1 MCEGLGW
8 LYFLAGRSR
17 KGLVFIILYVFNRG
31 LDVLEMTDPERN
43 ALLDDEKSPS
53 DNSGCNEDN
62 ACSSFTQCRVYKRR
76 WYILFVFTM
85 TSIVSNMMWNTW
97 GPIQRPCRLVFGWE
111 RWTVLLLSSLGAIG
125 PILGAFPSTWLM
137 DSRGE
142 PLGLKILHIYYSAK
156 VVDFIL
162 ELCAPAVTCTLHC
175 CLTFLSLPTSGK
187 IANLNKS
194 RVLMVYFMVD
204 IGDIM

>member
-1 MCEGLGW
+1 MTAYSRFQFPSNRNPKGLDRGVRGTW
-8 LYFLAGRSR
+8 LALYFGRPVT
-17 KGLVFIILYVFNRG
+17 KGQLVFIILYFFNKG

-53 DNSGCNEDN
+53 NNSGCNEDN

-85 TSIVSNMMWNTW
+85 TSIVSNTMWNTW

-142 PLGLKILHIYYSAK
+142 PPALNLDSISIIKLK
-156 VVDFIL
+156 
-162 ELCAPAVTCTLHC
+162 
-175 CLTFLSLPTSGK
+175 CL
-187 IANLNKS
+187 I
-194 RVLMVYFMVD
+194 
-204 IGDIM
+204 

>member
-1 MCEGLGW
+1 MTAYSRFQFPSSRNPKGLDRHVRGTW
-8 LYFLAGRSR
+8 LALYFGRPVT
-17 KGLVFIILYVFNRG
+17 KGLVFIILYFFNRG

-53 DNSGCNEDN
+53 NNSGCNEDN

-142 PLGLKILHIYYSAK
+142 PPALNLLHICY
-156 VVDFIL
+156 
-162 ELCAPAVTCTLHC
+162 
-175 CLTFLSLPTSGK
+175 
-187 IANLNKS
+187 
-194 RVLMVYFMVD
+194 
-204 IGDIM
+204 

>member
-8 LYFLAGRSR
+8 LSILAGRSR
-17 KGLVFIILYVFNRG
+17 KGLVFIILYFFNRG

-53 DNSGCNEDN
+53 NISGCNEDN

-97 GPIQRPCRLVFGWE
+97 GPIQRPCRLAFRWE

-142 PLGLKILHIYYSAK
+142 PLGLKILHIYY
-156 VVDFIL
+156 
-162 ELCAPAVTCTLHC
+162 
-175 CLTFLSLPTSGK
+175 
-187 IANLNKS
+187 
-194 RVLMVYFMVD
+194 
-204 IGDIM
+204 

>member
-8 LYFLAGRSR
+8 LSILAGRSR
-17 KGLVFIILYVFNRG
+17 KGLVFIILYFFNRG

-53 DNSGCNEDN
+53 NNSGCNEDN
-62 ACSSFTQCRVYKRR
+62 ACSSFTQYRVYKRR

-142 PLGLKILHIYYSAK
+142 PLGLKILHIYY
-156 VVDFIL
+156 
-162 ELCAPAVTCTLHC
+162 
-175 CLTFLSLPTSGK
+175 
-187 IANLNKS
+187 
-194 RVLMVYFMVD
+194 
-204 IGDIM
+204 

>member
-1 MCEGLGW
+1 MTAYSRFQFPSNRNPKGLDRGVRETW
-8 LYFLAGRSR
+8 LALYFGRPVT
-17 KGLVFIILYVFNRG
+17 KGQLVFIILYFFNKG

-53 DNSGCNEDN
+53 NNSGCNEDN

-142 PLGLKILHIYYSAK
+142 PPALNLLHIYY
-156 VVDFIL
+156 
-162 ELCAPAVTCTLHC
+162 
-175 CLTFLSLPTSGK
+175 
-187 IANLNKS
+187 
-194 RVLMVYFMVD
+194 
-204 IGDIM
+204 

>member
-1 MCEGLGW
+1 MRERERRERKKETSGTRNAWPPTADSSSHRAETPRDLTEVCEGLGW
-8 LYFLAGRSR
+8 LSFLAGRSR
-17 KGLVFIILYVFNRG
+17 KGLVFIILYFFNRG

-53 DNSGCNEDN
+53 NNSGCDEDN

-142 PLGLKILHIYYSAK
+142 PLGLKILHIYY
-156 VVDFIL
+156 
-162 ELCAPAVTCTLHC
+162 
-175 CLTFLSLPTSGK
+175 
-187 IANLNKS
+187 
-194 RVLMVYFMVD
+194 
-204 IGDIM
+204 